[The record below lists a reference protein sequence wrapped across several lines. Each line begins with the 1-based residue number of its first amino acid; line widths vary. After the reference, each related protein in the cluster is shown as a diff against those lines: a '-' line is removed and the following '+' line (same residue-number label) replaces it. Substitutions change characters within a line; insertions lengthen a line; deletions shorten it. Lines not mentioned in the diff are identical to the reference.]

1 MIRRRL
7 FCRSLGALLAA
18 ALLAGCQ
25 PGLATQQDLAARV
38 GAARRQCES
47 ATPATRVKIC
57 GSAKICQVAAL
68 SAAETI
74 QQAQAARAQG
84 NTDAVI
90 EAAAAG
96 LAVLASGACAKGGW

>member
-1 MIRRRL
+1 MMRQTVRGRV
-7 FCRSLGALLAA
+7 LLAA

-25 PGLATQQDLAARV
+25 PGLATQQNLAARV
-38 GAARRQCES
+38 GLARHQCE
-47 ATPATRVKIC
+47 AAPPASRVKTC
-57 GSAKICQVAAL
+57 ASAKICQVAAL

-74 QQAQAARAQG
+74 QQAQAKRAQG
-84 NTDAVI
+84 ETDAVI